1 MNLALTE
8 TQQKLIA
15 AGLGSADE
23 IPSFP
28 EPVPQEG
35 EPLIRFG
42 VVTVAKG
49 GGSVQKKID
58 LIDGK
63 AVKDPEHNLSV
74 WDGWLNDVQV
84 DSLQGFADFV
94 AKLKS
99 NQALVLGECG
109 RKGAQRLVKASE
121 YKGTEGT
128 ITRTKKHIHQ
138 PDELFFLLIEHDA
151 EPGAEPTTPEE
162 IWQRVVVALSEFEGA
177 GRVVTASSSSH
188 IHNAETGECLK
199 GPGNHHNFV
208 LCKGDLER
216 ARRIFNDR
224 FWLHDKGFYKLSK
237 PNAQTGVSAV
247 LERHLIDMYVLSFE
261 RFVYEAGPLLGEGL
275 ESKRPAPKVYPG
287 IVLDLDAIPE
297 LTPEE
302 KAIAEANKQVAEGT
316 VRVDQLESTT
326 DFLVREK
333 GIAPEKAVKLA
344 QKAIQDCEKKLL
356 SRDHILFFKDGSQV
370 AAGDLDEEKHLGE
383 NLRDPQEPDY
393 DGGRYCAKIIRVK
406 GGKLGISSFAHGE
419 SVYTIAPA
427 TKPSKKPTQKE
438 QKAEYAKME
447 AELLGEPADPSD
459 LKYRVR
465 ASYRELGELGEG
477 IRLQK
482 SAKGEVFITP
492 EHSAIAE
499 YLRGKYGPKLGKIG
513 NDLYRFNAE
522 SGLMEGIE
530 AGDIYEL
537 IKNEMD
543 SAWGYEFDFEA
554 KPPSCRRYDI
564 SFKEKLSDS
573 WLKGATNATL
583 NALPKIEINPQ
594 NPNLIPLLD
603 GILDLQ
609 TGTLTPYEVAAA
621 NGQFWSY
628 KAQIRYSESFECDRW
643 MDFLAETV
651 HPDDIEPLQA
661 VMCAT
666 LMGLTRLKFSVELCG
681 ARDSG
686 KSVLQRIMQAFFGGK
701 NSPVIASLDFQKLL
715 KSDEKFSMGAIVGK
729 RLLIIP
735 DTRGLVGSSDRYKQ
749 ITSGGDLIQ
758 AEFKNEKHSQN
769 FTPEGILWSAGNSF
783 LRFADDDDATR
794 SRRIQIRFPHSI
806 PRERQRPLIDF
817 VGDSMLGELVDEL
830 PSILNWALAAKEQ
843 VNELI
848 GTYKERAANNPVLA
862 FERDPAGQWM
872 FDCLAVGEGFRTNMG
887 IATQNHTLYGNYKE
901 WCADHGISKPLS
913 TIHLKDKLAELLNR
927 YQKIVNVQYVE
938 DKQARKWYWE
948 GVGVLTVNGTPNKDY
963 QKHGYNLIGERLVP
977 EVLEV
982 ALDNGTWHEAT
993 VIKRDAD
1000 ENIQIRL
1007 DTGHYARNPWTGTVK
1022 ASQTRAA

>member
-1 MNLALTE
+1 MNMALTKEDLEKNLAEIEALGITLHDFATSLGFGEDEAIYLRLLIPKGFDPKKPEHRAAFPKLCYEKAGRHLASSKKLVLRGKELFLVKANGEEKSVSTNPVAYLRSQNQMGFAPYIVVNPGGANKSSIAEARVIFWEADHKPKEEQLVQFQQHSAKWGGGMAVETKNSIHGYIRLDEPIPADQIQE
-8 TQQKLIA
+8 TQQRLILLMESDPSIQDPNRLMRLPGFDHLKVADDEAGKPALERFPVKLIHPWDGTFA
-15 AGLGSADE
+15 SRDAILAELPQLPEEVKKEARAQQERRIGSAKCE
-23 IPSFP
+23 EESPK
-28 EPVPQEG
+28 E
-35 EPLIRFG
+35 
-42 VVTVAKG
+42 
-49 GGSVQKKID
+49 
-58 LIDGK
+58 
-63 AVKDPEHNLSV
+63 VKDS
-74 WDGWLNDVQV
+74 D
-84 DSLQGFADFV
+84 
-94 AKLKS
+94 
-99 NQALVLGECG
+99 
-109 RKGAQRLVKASE
+109 
-121 YKGTEGT
+121 
-128 ITRTKKHIHQ
+128 
-138 PDELFFLLIEHDA
+138 
-151 EPGAEPTTPEE
+151 
-162 IWQRVVVALSEFEGA
+162 
-177 GRVVTASSSSH
+177 
-188 IHNAETGECLK
+188 
-199 GPGNHHNFV
+199 
-208 LCKGDLER
+208 
-216 ARRIFNDR
+216 
-224 FWLHDKGFYKLSK
+224 
-237 PNAQTGVSAV
+237 V
-247 LERHLIDMYVLSFE
+247 LEALACIPQRTSGTYTKFRDITWALKAHFGE
-261 RFVYEAGPLLGEGL
+261 NEAVRLMEAHSPSGL
-275 ESKRPAPKVYPG
+275 CGWNIE
-287 IVLDLDAIPE
+287 
-297 LTPEE
+297 
-302 KAIAEANKQVAEGT
+302 QVAQSG
-316 VRVDQLESTT
+316 
-326 DFLVREK
+326 
-333 GIAPEKAVKLA
+333 G
-344 QKAIQDCEKKLL
+344 
-356 SRDHILFFKDGSQV
+356 DHISIYTLF
-370 AAGDLDEEKHLGE
+370 
-383 NLRDPQEPDY
+383 Y
-393 DGGRYCAKIIRVK
+393 YAKQH
-406 GGKLGISSFAHGE
+406 GYTFPGKR
-419 SVYTIAPA
+419 
-427 TKPSKKPTQKE
+427 KKPTQKE
-438 QKAEYAKME
+438 QKAQKAKME
-447 AELLGEPADPSD
+447 AELLGKPADPSD

-465 ASYRELGELGEG
+465 ASYRELGEMGEG

-482 SAKGEVFITP
+482 SAKEVDIAP
-492 EHSAIAE
+492 DHSAIAE

-513 NDLYRFNAE
+513 NDLYRFNAD
-522 SGLMEGIE
+522 SGLMEPIE

-543 SAWGYEFDFEA
+543 SAWGYEFDYEA
-554 KPPSCRRYDI
+554 KPPSCLCYEF

-583 NALPKIEINPQ
+583 NALPKIEITPQ

-603 GILDLQ
+603 GILDLE

-628 KAQIRYSESFECDRW
+628 KAQFPHSESFECDRW

-783 LRFADDDDATR
+783 LRFSDDDDATR

-806 PRERQRPLIDF
+806 PRKGQRQLLDF
-817 VGDSMLGELVDEL
+817 VGDSMLGELVEEL

-862 FERDPAGQWM
+862 FERDPSGQWM
-872 FDCLAVGEGFRTNMG
+872 LDCLAVGEGFRTNMG

-901 WCADHGISKPLS
+901 WCAEHGISKPLS

-963 QKHGYNLIGERLVP
+963 LNHGYSLIGERLVP

-1022 ASQTRAA
+1022 ASQTRAAA